1 MHSYRQATLS
11 DFELTFHIKSGSIK
25 PYVEAIWGWD
35 EQVQLSFHTR
45 EFDPKTTQ
53 IILDDNRVIGLLST
67 TENADSIYVK
77 SILIHH
83 SAQKNGVGTA
93 IMTDIIQR
101 AQVAGK
107 RVELQVY
114 KVNQRA
120 KKFYERLGF
129 GVTGQTDLHYQ
140 MAYS

>member
-83 SAQKNGVGTA
+83 SAQKNGIGTA

-107 RVELQVY
+107 RVKLQVY

-120 KKFYERLGF
+120 KKFYERLE
-129 GVTGQTDLHYQ
+129 
-140 MAYS
+140 AI

>member
-77 SILIHH
+77 SILVHH